1 MSNKNKGRFCTVTHI
16 DQQNLSVVK
25 QNKIK
30 YTFLFC
36 WVSTKSKE
44 IVLKKPNWN
53 IFSKKE
59 WRISL
64 LSCFD
69 IPLSVPFGKVKFPG
83 KSSKDGQIIS
93 GKFWV
98 RKKAF
103 NCWHWEIHWAGK
115 LYGPINE
122 QKLLTVQKHLSQV
135 NRQII
140 SKWQNFLESLS
151 VSGIFLAIREKCDWK
166 IFPKNTQLCQIDNK
180 LDV

>member
-16 DQQNLSVVK
+16 DQQNLAVVK

-115 LYGPINE
+115 LYGPIDE
-122 QKLLTVQKHLSQV
+122 QKLSTVQKHLSQV
-135 NRQII
+135 NRQVI
-140 SKWQNFLESLS
+140 SQVTEFLGITFCFGDFSSNKGKMRLENFSKKYS
-151 VSGIFLAIREKCDWK
+151 IVPNW
-166 IFPKNTQLCQIDNK
+166 
-180 LDV
+180 